1 MPVMLSTPVIKFGG
15 RTLQGQNRFGDDV
28 TDLMAACRAAE
39 DPMRVYGL
47 LAEARNAARAR
58 RLKEV
63 AENFILPLH
72 TTDQVPVVVVS
83 AFDVAT
89 DKLEMLAANAAWVAD
104 PSLPDAETA
113 ARKRVAAERAPGEF
127 ARLLMSGELR
137 ANSGLAMMLQMLGA
151 RATSMTG
158 RESGIVTRLAARR
171 FGPSVDAMIQTVHE
185 GRLLELIVSG
195 VIPVVA
201 GFQGYY
207 ADVTSGRDEVSVLG
221 RGGSNLTAVAL
232 ADALGQKDCTM
243 FSDVDGVYDKNPRQF
258 PDAER
263 FAEIKARELYAISPF
278 PNVIQQEAVAYAA
291 YRGVDIWIRSGFDP
305 SASGTL
311 VICRG
316 EWDHIPDKYR
326 ETVTGVSEE
335 PRYEAAPHS
344 DA

>member
-1 MPVMLSTPVIKFGG
+1 MLSTPVIKFGG
-15 RTLQGQNRFGDDV
+15 RTLQGQARFGDDV
-28 TDLMAACRAAE
+28 TDLMKRCCAAE
-39 DPMRVYGL
+39 TPMQIYEM

-72 TTDQVPVVVVS
+72 TQDQTPVVVVS

-89 DKLEMLAANAAWVAD
+89 DKLEMLAANAAWVSD
-104 PSLPDAETA
+104 PTIPDAETA
-113 ARKRVAAERAPGEF
+113 ARKRIAAERAPGEF

-137 ANSGLAMMLQMLGA
+137 ANSGLAMMLQMLHT

-158 RESGIVTRLAARR
+158 REAGIVTRLAARR

-207 ADVTSGRDEVSVLG
+207 ADTTSGRDEVSVLG

-258 PDAER
+258 PDATR
-263 FAEIKARELYAISPF
+263 FDEIRARELFDISPF

-291 YRGVDIWIRSGFDP
+291 FRGVDIWIRTGFDP
-305 SASGTL
+305 NAPGTL
-311 VICRG
+311 ILCRG
-316 EWDHIPDKYR
+316 EWDYIPDRYR
-326 ETVTGVSEE
+326 DAVTGVSEE
-335 PRYEAAPHS
+335 PSYDLDS
-344 DA
+344 

>member
-28 TDLMAACRAAE
+28 TDLMARCRAAE
-39 DPMRVYGL
+39 TPMQIYEM
-47 LAEARNAARAR
+47 LAEARNAARAQ

-63 AENFILPLH
+63 AEKYIRPLH
-72 TTDQVPVVVVS
+72 KENQVPVVVVS

-89 DKLEMLAANAAWVAD
+89 DKLEMLAANVAWVAD
-104 PSLPDAETA
+104 PSIPSAEVA
-113 ARKRVAAERAPGEF
+113 AAKRVAAQRAPGEF

-137 ANSGLAMMLQMLGA
+137 ANSGLAMMLQMLGI

-207 ADVTSGRDEVSVLG
+207 ADTASGRDEVSVLG

-243 FSDVDGVYDKNPRQF
+243 FSDVDGVYDKNPKQF
-258 PDAER
+258 PDAQR
-263 FAEIKARELYAISPF
+263 FEELRARELFDIAPF

-305 SASGTL
+305 DAPGTL
-311 VICRG
+311 IVCRG
-316 EWDHIPDKYR
+316 EWDSIPERYR
-326 ETVTGVSEE
+326 DAVTGISDE
-335 PRYEAAPHS
+335 PNYNGEAAS
-344 DA
+344 DC